1 MRRAISLAIL
11 LGACVA
17 SDNEVEDG
25 AVQGG
30 DTTRVSMPN
39 FPAVESGHLSASTG
53 ARNEDYRFA
62 GSWDAT
68 AVQCQDPSLFQ
79 LLAQGDGIGVIILI
93 GPPQTEGGLGDYTV
107 VSGATEVPDTST
119 ARIGVQLFRD
129 AARPH
134 IFLGAEGTIELD
146 RLDSVLA
153 GRVAAHIV
161 ESSYKDTVLL
171 AVSFD
176 TPVQNGS
183 DDWCQVVGEGGGPD
197 AAADDRRTPVRS
209 RSGTD

>member
-11 LGACVA
+11 LGACAA
-17 SDNEVEDG
+17 SDSEVEEG

-30 DTTRVSMPN
+30 DTTSVSMPD
-39 FPAVESGHLSASTG
+39 FPAVESGHLSALTG
-53 ARNEDYRFA
+53 AKNEDYRFA
-62 GSWDAT
+62 GSWEAT

-79 LLAQGDGIGVIILI
+79 LLAQGDGVGVIVLI
-93 GPPQTEGGLGDYTV
+93 GPPPTEGGLEDYVV

-119 ARIGVQLFRD
+119 ARVGVQLFRD
-129 AARPH
+129 AGRTH

-153 GRVAAHIV
+153 GRMAAHIV
-161 ESSYKDTVLL
+161 ERSYKDTVFL
-171 AVSFD
+171 AASFD
-176 TPVQNGS
+176 VPVQNAP
-183 DDWCQVVGEGGGPD
+183 DDWCQVVGERGRPD
-197 AAADDRRTPVRS
+197 TAADGRRTPVRS